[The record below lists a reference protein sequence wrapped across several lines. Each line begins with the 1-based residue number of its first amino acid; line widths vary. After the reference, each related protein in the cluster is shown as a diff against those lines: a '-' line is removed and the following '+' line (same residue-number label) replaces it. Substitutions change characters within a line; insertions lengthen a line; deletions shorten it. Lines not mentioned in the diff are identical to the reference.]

1 MGNKEFY
8 INTIATISITILA
21 IIFNTF
27 DLKVIAAVAWVF
39 YIIVHGVNLIPIA
52 SHDLV
57 NEKIK
62 LHK

>member
-8 INTIATISITILA
+8 INTIVTISITILA

-27 DLKVIAAVAWVF
+27 DLKVIAAVTWVF
-39 YIIVHGVNLIPIA
+39 YIVIHGVNLIPVA

-57 NEKIK
+57 KEKRK
-62 LHK
+62 LS